1 MHIHRINRPLFDLPT
16 THPARRFLEAFI
28 ACRSN
33 CVGREIAYRGR
44 EHEAIDQTWTSA
56 TDARTWRFSHFAYKF
71 ISFEI
76 ELDGWLSNS
85 PTPTQYE
92 NNTLQELPRLRSLME
107 ECREACVV
115 AGNDAVLAL
124 TNQVIDLLD
133 LWEECIRARIATVDQ
148 SGTV

>member
-1 MHIHRINRPLFDLPT
+1 MRIHQINRPLFDLPQ

-56 TDARTWRFSHFAYKF
+56 TDNRLWRFSGFAYMY
-71 ISFEI
+71 ISFTV
-76 ELDGWLSNS
+76 ELDGWLTNS

-92 NNTLQELPRLRSLME
+92 NSTLKELPRLRTLME

-115 AGNDAVLAL
+115 ANNDAVLVL

-133 LWEECIRARIATVDQ
+133 LWEECIRVRIVTLDQ
-148 SGTV
+148 SGAV